1 MSLEI
6 RCIREKKALKRG
18 DMKKTAKRIFFYFAV
33 LVHYL
38 LTGKNESQCSSR
50 NKNKTS
56 FKA

>member
-6 RCIREKKALKRG
+6 RCNREKKTVKRG
-18 DMKKTAKRIFFYFAV
+18 VRKKTAIRVFFYFAV
-33 LVHYL
+33 LAHL
-38 LTGKNESQCSSR
+38 LTRKNESQCSSR